1 MQKVGIKSRNQGF
14 TIVEL
19 LIVIVIIGILAAL
32 VIVAYNGIQQR
43 ARDADRDADLRAL
56 KTSIELYK
64 ADFGYYP
71 AAGTDN
77 IGYSITTL
85 SATLVPTYIRSIPQ
99 DPQYP
104 ASGKAYSYVRGTV
117 ASDSYAIYM
126 QGYESK
132 PACKSGNNVNVGWWG
147 SGVLAC

>member
-1 MQKVGIKSRNQGF
+1 MLFVGRGTKKGGF

-19 LIVIVIIGILAAL
+19 LIVIVIIGILATL
-32 VIVAYNGIQQR
+32 IIVAYNGIQQR
-43 ARDADRDADLRAL
+43 ARDTDRDADLRAL

-71 AAGTDN
+71 SAGTDN
-77 IGYSITTL
+77 VGYTITNLT
-85 SATLVPTYIRSIPQ
+85 STLVPTYMKSIPQ

-104 ASGKAYSYVRGTV
+104 AAGKAYSYVRGTV

-126 QGYESK
+126 QGYEAK
-132 PACKSGNNVNVGWWG
+132 PVCKAGNNVNVGWWG
-147 SGVLAC
+147 SGVPTC